1 MQTMMQAA
9 RAYQAAASHRSL
21 REQQADVFRYV
32 NGALRAA
39 RTAGAIPRA
48 RAIADNRRLW
58 VTLVGL
64 LSDPAN
70 PLPAALRGSII
81 SIAMAV
87 QRAMDQDSPDL
98 DFLISVNENMAA
110 GLSGNA

>member
-9 RAYQAAASHRSL
+9 RAYQAASSHRSL
-21 REQQADVFRYV
+21 RERQADVFRYV

-39 RTAGAIPRA
+39 ASAGAIVRA

-70 PLPAALRGSII
+70 PLPAPLRGSII
-81 SIAMAV
+81 SVAMAV
-87 QRAMDQDSPDL
+87 QRAMDQDKPDL
-98 DFLISVNENMAA
+98 DFLVRVNESIAA
-110 GLSGNA
+110 GLSGSA

>member
-1 MQTMMQAA
+1 MQTMRQAA
-9 RAYQAAASHRSL
+9 RAYQAAASHRSM

-39 RTAGAIPRA
+39 RGAGAIPRA
-48 RAIADNRRLW
+48 RAIGDNRRLW
-58 VTLVGL
+58 ITLVGL

-70 PLPAALRGSII
+70 PLPAALRASII

-87 QRAMDQDSPDL
+87 QRAMDRDSPDF

-110 GLSGNA
+110 GLSGNP